1 MRPADAS
8 AQLGART
15 VLARTQHE
23 IDLDPGDTLVLY
35 TDGLVERR
43 DEHLST
49 GFAALRAA
57 LSHGQARGVAE
68 LGDHVLS
75 TLAPST
81 ADDVAL
87 VVVRVLG
94 PDQQPDS

>member
-8 AQLGART
+8 AQLGVRT
-15 VLARTQHE
+15 VLARTHHE

-49 GFAALRAA
+49 GFAA

-94 PDQQPDS
+94 PDQQPGS

>member
-8 AQLGART
+8 AQLGTRT

-49 GFAALRAA
+49 GFA
-57 LSHGQARGVAE
+57 E